1 MNTSLGFCERQ
12 RGAVL
17 LVGLV
22 MLVMVTLLAIS
33 GFNMVKVNQ
42 QVAGNMESR
51 AQAMVAA
58 NAAIEEA
65 ISSTL
70 FVTNPSNM
78 VLSPCGAA
86 NRRCYD
92 INDDGVND
100 IEVSFAAPVCQIV
113 KPLRTN
119 ELRLPEQV
127 SCVIQDSE
135 YSMCAESVWELRATA
150 VDTLTG
156 ARAEVHQGVALM
168 ALLND
173 VDTACQN

>member
-1 MNTSLGFCERQ
+1 
-12 RGAVL
+12 
-17 LVGLV
+17 
-22 MLVMVTLLAIS
+22 
-33 GFNMVKVNQ
+33 
-42 QVAGNMESR
+42 
-51 AQAMVAA
+51 MVAA

-70 FVTNPSNM
+70 FVTNPSSM

-100 IEVSFAAPVCQIV
+100 IEVNLASPVCQIV

-168 ALLND
+168 VLLND
-173 VDTACQN
+173 VDTACPN